1 MPNTFCASPESR
13 PPPPERF
20 PEVWTRLALD
30 SKHGDLILFPTNDL
44 RNRDLL
50 LALLDGVKG
59 SSEGV
64 LDAALA
70 HCVGSPRRLVAP
82 VRWTRPARLAG
93 MRRNALH
100 VNEGTRIRVDR

>member
-1 MPNTFCASPESR
+1 
-13 PPPPERF
+13 
-20 PEVWTRLALD
+20 LALD
-30 SKHGDLILFPTNDL
+30 SKHGDLILFPTNDS

-70 HCVGSPRRLVAP
+70 HLDGLS
-82 VRWTRPARLAG
+82 RPFDGHGLRDLMGREG
-93 MRRNALH
+93 MHYTSTKASNSR
-100 VNEGTRIRVDR
+100 